1 MSTRKIT
8 LVLKGMT
15 MKLNKKIVA
24 LNVLATFLMAESAM
38 ARFETIRPQA
48 AQGSS
53 SSSGR
58 SGATSPGR
66 ATQIVKQEGQK
77 INAAATVSCIPD
89 QDKAKYF
96 PQEMFQSFTRDE
108 GAGFKITLKKNNKVE
123 MHIPPMLRACGDFVP
138 ELNQNTETKSA
149 TILMKLIGKKP
160 TVAISK
166 GADGKDVKSVT
177 YSEKPEELTYAD
189 FINCIEEKKI
199 LVDGKVDLT
208 NVKGSEYA
216 ETVYEMDYDFDKKA
230 DIKKT
235 ATISFGLPKAYSDPR
250 TGFKPLYGYDEK
262 AGALGVDC
270 IEAEK
275 ISDEVVY
282 INKGRD
288 VLIEEINIA
297 CANQD
302 VARIAELRR
311 SLGNADALSD
321 IAEKLR
327 AEMDVGYLNA
337 AFNKDVKEIEAKL
350 TEIEAD
356 INKNVDKMSEQKAKE
371 RLEEYATLLKKLD
384 EVYINPAIARLD
396 KVVTS
401 RSKMKDGSPAA
412 KAADEEIKK
421 LNEGIGRVSA
431 RSPSSLGNLYFVARK
446 YAVTDS
452 HRTIEDIRLK
462 SQLFSKVNDDEKT
475 KDRLSFEE
483 ANKQQETGMA
493 KFEKVLTD
501 ATDTYLVGKGNMAPI
516 QKTEKE
522 RQIVIDRMN
531 TRMANFQKK
540 ELADYNSYCAT
551 GMMGSVKNP
560 VKCKEFMS
568 GMSSRQ
574 NAELKRREKDLYYI
588 KGRNEKL
595 TKMGESYNTHM
606 RKVAAEEQSKAD
618 SYDPSFSGSTFSPYD
633 DTFSERFPMY
643 NGPMSSTAYDPSIY
657 NMGGNSAAMGMMGQQ
672 QMYMPQQQMQQGQ
685 YQMPQMGQMGGQMM
699 GAWPSM

>member
-1 MSTRKIT
+1 
-8 LVLKGMT
+8 

-24 LNVLATFLMAESAM
+24 VNVLATFLMAESAM

-48 AQGSS
+48 QQGSA

-58 SGATSPGR
+58 SGSTSPGR
-66 ATQIVKQEGQK
+66 ATQVVKQEGQK
-77 INAAATVSCIPD
+77 INAATKVSCVPD
-89 QDKAKYF
+89 QDKEKYF
-96 PQEMFQSFTRDE
+96 PQEMFQSFMRDE
-108 GAGFKITLKKNNKVE
+108 GAAFKISVKKNNKVE
-123 MHIPPMLRACGDFVP
+123 MHIPPLLRACGDFVP
-138 ELNQNTETKSA
+138 ELNQNTESKSV

-160 TVAISK
+160 IVTMGGEDK
-166 GADGKDVKSVT
+166 KTKSVT
-177 YSEKPEELTYAD
+177 YSDKPEELTYAD
-189 FINCIEEKKI
+189 FINCVEDKKI
-199 LVDGKVDLT
+199 LTDGKVDLR
-208 NVKGSEYA
+208 NVAGSDYA
-216 ETVYEMDYDFDKKA
+216 ETVYEMDFEFDKKA

-235 ATISFGLPKAYSDPR
+235 ATVSFGLPKAYSDPR
-250 TGFKPLYGYDEK
+250 TGFKPLFGYDEK
-262 AGALGVDC
+262 AGAVGVDC

-275 ISDEVVY
+275 ISDEIVF

-337 AFNKDVKEIEAKL
+337 ALNKDVKEIEAKL
-350 TEIEAD
+350 TEIESE

-371 RLEEYATLLKKLD
+371 KLEEYATLLKRLD

-396 KVVTS
+396 KVVAS

-421 LNEGIGRVSA
+421 LNEGIGRVKN
-431 RSPSSLGNLYFVARK
+431 RSNSSLGNLYFVARK
-446 YAVTDS
+446 YAVSDS

-462 SQLFSKVNDDEKT
+462 SDLFSRVNDDERT
-475 KDRLSFEE
+475 KDRLTFEE

-493 KFEKVLTD
+493 KFEKSLTD
-501 ATDTYLVGKGNMAPI
+501 SMDTYLVGKGNMAPI

-522 RQIVIDRMN
+522 RQLVIDRMN
-531 TRMANFQKK
+531 NRMASFQKK

-560 VKCKEFMS
+560 VKCKDFMS
-568 GMSSRQ
+568 GMSGRQ

-595 TKMGESYNTHM
+595 TKMGESYNVHQ

-618 SYDPSFSGSTFSPYD
+618 SYDPSFSGATFSPYE
-633 DTFSERFPMY
+633 DTFNERFPMY
-643 NGPMSSTAYDPSIY
+643 SGPSSSTAYDPSIY